1 MESMMIQDEPDTRL
15 DRRAVS
21 YWRLSG
27 AVDSLLVWMIP
38 VAYLIVSHYW
48 QWPIWITIPL
58 AALALAYS
66 IADILLVPGLRW
78 NTWRYRVSND
88 QIELRHGI
96 LVRRY
101 TIIPM
106 VRVQHVDTEQGPIL
120 RHYGLSAV
128 KVSTAAGT
136 HTIPALA
143 DDMAVGL
150 RDRISGLARVVE
162 EDV

>member
-1 MESMMIQDEPDTRL
+1 MIPDEPETRL

-27 AVDSLLVWMIP
+27 SIDALLVWIIP
-38 VAYLIVSHYW
+38 VAYLIVCLYW
-48 QWPIWITIPL
+48 QWPNWILIPL
-58 AALALAYS
+58 AILALAFS
-66 IADILLVPGLRW
+66 IANVLLVPGLRW
-78 NTWRYRVSND
+78 STWRYRVSND
-88 QIELRHGI
+88 QIELQHGI
-96 LVRRY
+96 LVKHH

-150 RDRISGLARVVE
+150 RDRISELARVVE